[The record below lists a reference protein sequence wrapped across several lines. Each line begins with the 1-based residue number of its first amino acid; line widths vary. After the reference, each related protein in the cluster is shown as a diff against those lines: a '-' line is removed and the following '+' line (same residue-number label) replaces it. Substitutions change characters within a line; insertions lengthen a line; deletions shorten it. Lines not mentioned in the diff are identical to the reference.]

1 MVSSLSYGSTP
12 VLYEEEE
19 GLQRLDEDET
29 DTWPQED
36 DSVPPKMELLHS
48 VETEPR
54 HRAWG
59 SRAETESSSNADA
72 LPQSKTEQSNGAES
86 NVRSAPRSST
96 AQSVESNLMARP
108 DTAR

>member
-1 MVSSLSYGSTP
+1 MSYGSTP

-19 GLQRLDEDET
+19 GEDVHQRLDEDET

-36 DSVPPKMELLHS
+36 DSVPPKMELLHQ
-48 VETEPR
+48 VGTEPR
-54 HRAWG
+54 NRAWG
-59 SRAETESSSNADA
+59 SRAETESLSNADA
-72 LPQSKTEQSNGAES
+72 LPQSKTEQSNSAES

-96 AQSVESNLMARP
+96 AQSVESNLMTRP